1 MIPVGRNVCRWGVSL
16 LTVVLVGFA
25 APLAI
30 LLTLHTL
37 SAPLA
42 DALVVPVIGGCLIV
56 ALIAGSA
63 IFTSEE
69 W

>member
-1 MIPVGRNVCRWGVSL
+1 MIPLSRNVCRWGVSL

-25 APLAI
+25 APLAV
-30 LLTLHTL
+30 LLTLHML

-42 DALVVPVIGGCLIV
+42 DALTTPVIGGFLIV